1 LKKKGRIEVE
11 KVVIV
16 GTGCAGLTAAIYTA
30 RANLEPLVID
40 GRMPGGQLTTTTI
53 VENFP
58 GFPEGIMGFDLT
70 ANMRT
75 QAERFGAR
83 FLAAEVTGSNL
94 GSTPFILE
102 TYEGPIQTR
111 TLIIAT
117 GADPRYLGLESE
129 KKLIGHGV
137 SSCATCDGALYR
149 NVPVAVIG
157 GGDSAM
163 EEAIFLTKFA
173 SKVYVIHRRDQ
184 LRASPIMG
192 DRAMSNEKIEF
203 VWDSV
208 VNEVLGV
215 EEGEVSG
222 LEIRNVKSGELS
234 RLDVQAMFV
243 AIGHIP
249 NTTVFQ
255 PWLKVKDDGY
265 LELEKGT
272 QTNIPGVYG
281 AGDVADSEYRQAITA
296 AGSGCAA
303 ALEAIRYLEKLD

>member
-1 LKKKGRIEVE
+1 ME
-11 KVVIV
+11 KVVII

-30 RANLEPLVID
+30 RAKLKPLVIE
-40 GRMPGGQLTTTTI
+40 GKMPGGQLTTTTM

-70 ANMRT
+70 MNMRT

-83 FLAAEVTGSNL
+83 FLSVEVTGVEL
-94 GSTPFILE
+94 GSAPYTIQ
-102 TYEGPIQTR
+102 TYDGPIQAEAV
-111 TLIIAT
+111 IIAT

-149 NVPVAVIG
+149 DVPVAVIG

-173 SKVYVIHRRDQ
+173 SKVYVIHRRDE
-184 LRASPIMG
+184 LRASQIMG
-192 DRAMSNEKIEF
+192 DRAQANPKIEF
-203 VWDSV
+203 IWDSV
-208 VNEVLGV
+208 VSEVLGV

-222 LEIRNVKSGELS
+222 LRIENLKTGELS
-234 RLDVQAMFV
+234 EIEVSAMFV

-249 NTTVFQ
+249 NTAVFK
-255 PWLKVKDDGY
+255 PWLELDDEGY
-265 LELEKGT
+265 LILTKGT
-272 QTNIPGVYG
+272 ATSLPGVFG
-281 AGDVADSEYRQAITA
+281 AGDVADHEYRQAITA
-296 AGSGCAA
+296 AGSGCAS
-303 ALEAIRYLEKLD
+303 ALEAIRYLESQD